1 MERNQKSEQAAA
13 DVPTSMGGGQLVVV
27 LRSLTMKP
35 RVRRFEPQGGVS
47 RPMIEAEAKYVAREM
62 ENYLLLSMNDLKQKL
77 AERGAQWN
85 QADESLHA
93 MVSLLPGRE
102 RLALQ
107 SMLVRDM
114 MLLLELYLEYV
125 RRTEPEAP
133 PPITP
138 ADVPQLGPSPDG
150 LFISTALLPHIP

>member
-13 DVPTSMGGGQLVVV
+13 DVPTSMGGGLLVVV

-35 RVRRFEPQGGVS
+35 RVRRFDPQGGVS

-62 ENYLLLSMNDLKQKL
+62 DNYLLLSMNDLKQKL
-77 AERGAQWN
+77 AERGGQWN

-93 MVSLLPGRE
+93 MVSLMPERQ

-107 SMLVRDM
+107 CMLVRDM
-114 MLLLELYLEYV
+114 LFLLELYLEYV
-125 RRTEPEAP
+125 RTTQPEGPPAP
-133 PPITP
+133 TP
-138 ADVPQLGPSPDG
+138 AEVPRTPFGEW
-150 LFISTALLPHIP
+150 LFGK

>member
-1 MERNQKSEQAAA
+1 MRNAGKAAR
-13 DVPTSMGGGQLVVV
+13 DVPTSTGGGLLVVV

-62 ENYLLLSMNDLKQKL
+62 DNYLLLSLNDLKQKL
-77 AERGAQWN
+77 TERGAQWN

-93 MVSLLPGRE
+93 MVSLLPERE

-114 MLLLELYLEYV
+114 MFLLELYLEYV
-125 RRTEPEAP
+125 RTTQPEAP
-133 PPITP
+133 PPIKP
-138 ADVPQLGPSPDG
+138 PVDVPRAPFSEW
-150 LFISTALLPHIP
+150 LFGK